1 MTVTIPSNHR
11 RSLSVSSYMLEE
23 SMDELERLLRSQEP
37 NRVTRQIVPVYS
49 DVERRVLLE
58 TIAQVRSANT
68 EMFSSLDLQPTV
80 TTEDQ
85 MVRGKLAHVWVVL
98 QDSLSHSMHGYGT
111 LPPQAAERI
120 DRQVQPI
127 LEIVNHLIALAGQT
141 NREQKGTH

>member
-1 MTVTIPSNHR
+1 
-11 RSLSVSSYMLEE
+11 
-23 SMDELERLLRSQEP
+23 
-37 NRVTRQIVPVYS
+37 
-49 DVERRVLLE
+49 VERRVLLE
-58 TIAQVRSANT
+58 TIAQVRSANA

-111 LPPQAAERI
+111 LPPQAAEQI